1 MTSKSNFQSYFEKS
15 RRGIDASLQTTLR
28 EFLKEVK
35 LTSPQILPLVEEF
48 ANSCTGGKRI
58 RGSLVKLGCELSGG
72 KPSKD
77 ITAAA
82 VAYEIFQT
90 AILAHDDIIDK
101 SLLRRNKPSLY
112 SALGGD
118 HKGISH
124 AICLAD
130 IGFFLT
136 YKILGTLKIPDSKK
150 VKVIQSFSDAMIY
163 TVFGEMLDVEL
174 SYPNKNRSSKDVFDI
189 HGLKTAWYTIIEP
202 LTIGGIIAGANTKLL
217 TSFAQFGHSLGIAYQ
232 IQDDILG
239 VFGDEKILGK
249 SVQADIEENKN
260 TLLITYALGAANPKQ
275 KKILRQYYGAGKITK
290 SQLQQVRTVF
300 IETGALAKTEKSAQT
315 YLQSGKKLIAKITK
329 SKNHQL
335 LLNELADYLV
345 NRQK

>member
-1 MTSKSNFQSYFEKS
+1 MTSESNFKSYFQKS
-15 RRGIDASLQTTLR
+15 RREIDSNLQATLKD
-28 EFLKEVK
+28 FLKKVK
-35 LTSPQILPLVEEF
+35 TTSPQILPLVQEF
-48 ANSCTGGKRI
+48 IKSCAGGKRI
-58 RGSLVKLGCELSGG
+58 RGSLIKLGCELSGG
-72 KPSKD
+72 KPNKD
-77 ITAAA
+77 TIQAA

-101 SLLRRNKPSLY
+101 SLLRRNQPSLY

-118 HKGISH
+118 HRGISH

-130 IGFFLT
+130 IGFFLC
-136 YKILGTLKIPDSKK
+136 YKILGTLKIADNKK

-163 TVFGEMLDVEL
+163 TVFGEALDVEL
-174 SYPNKNRSSKDVFDI
+174 SYPNKKRGSKDVFNI

-202 LTIGGIIAGANTKLL
+202 LTIGGIIAGANNKLL
-217 TSFAQFGHSLGIAYQ
+217 TSFGEFGHNLGIAYQ

-239 VFGDEKILGK
+239 VFGDEKTLGK

-260 TLLITYALGAANPKQ
+260 TLLITYALQKANPRQ
-275 KKILRQYYGAGKITK
+275 KKILKQFYGTGKITDSEASK
-290 SQLQQVRTVF
+290 IRKVF
-300 IETGALAKTEKSAQT
+300 IETGALERTQISAQT
-315 YLQSGKKLIAKITK
+315 YLKAGKKLITKITK
-329 SKNHQL
+329 NKDHQL